1 MLAHLFA
8 IAVALGS
15 LALYLAAFFLPEIH
29 RKSDFFWS
37 GAGLFYALV
46 LWVCAGRITGGV
58 LLGQAASVALLGWL
72 GWQTVTLR
80 RALVAP
86 SQQTEISPELRQ
98 QARSWAPANL
108 LERLQARFQRQQAPA
123 GETDMAAAS
132 SAASEAETAAGASSA
147 EAAEPSREGTE
158 AAATSSPSS
167 ASERSESAKSAAS
180 TEQEP
185 TERAPEPGNGQ
196 DAEGDTPSQPP
207 S

>member
-1 MLAHLFA
+1 MLAHLLA

-86 SQQTEISPELRQ
+86 SQQTEISPELLQ
-98 QARSWAPANL
+98 QARSWAPGNL
-108 LERLQARFQRQQAPA
+108 LERLQARFQRQQVPA
-123 GETDMAAAS
+123 GETATEAS
-132 SAASEAETAAGASSA
+132 ST
-147 EAAEPSREGTE
+147 EAAEPSRGSAE
-158 AAATSSPSS
+158 ATATASPSS
-167 ASERSESAKSAAS
+167 ASQEPESAESAEPSETPASES
-180 TEQEP
+180 EQGP
-185 TERAPEPGNGQ
+185 TESAPEQGNGQ
-196 DAEGDTPSQPP
+196 DAEGGSPSQPLQ